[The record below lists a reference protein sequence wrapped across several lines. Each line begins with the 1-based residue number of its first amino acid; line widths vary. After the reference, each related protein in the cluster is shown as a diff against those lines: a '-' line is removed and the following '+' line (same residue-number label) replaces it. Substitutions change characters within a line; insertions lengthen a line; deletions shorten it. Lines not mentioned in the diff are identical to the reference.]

1 LANIFGL
8 FLVTAPTAIVGIGAS
23 AGGLDAFQSFFQ
35 NMTTDSGM
43 AFVVLLHL
51 PLGRRSMLPGIL
63 ARWTAMRVV
72 EAGDGELLEANVV
85 YVPLP
90 HAIVTLADGRLRIA
104 MPTENTPREHRP
116 IDVFFGSLA
125 AELQEKAIG
134 IVLSGTGSDG
144 SLGLKAIKECGGS
157 TIAQGKDG
165 SGPEYAGMPAG
176 AIAIG
181 VVDLAAPV
189 EAIPAHLLR
198 LNAAALAKIEPSTNS
213 PEQID
218 AARRAICA
226 LLREQ
231 VGHDFSNY
239 KDKTFLRRVQRRMQ
253 VLNIPEIGD
262 YVARLE
268 QDHDEA
274 RLLFRDL
281 LIRVTSFFRD
291 SETFEALE
299 RLVMPRLFEGKHA
312 DGTVRVWVPGCA
324 TGEEAYSIAILLRE
338 QMDKIRAVP
347 KVQLFATDIDEPAI
361 TTARLGR
368 YPIPLLEGL
377 SPERR
382 ERFFQSTAG
391 GYVVRKEIRDL
402 CIFSPHSIVRDPPFS
417 RMDLISCRNLLIYMD
432 VDLQAHVIPSFHYAL
447 VRSGILLLGS
457 SESTLRHEDLFEP
470 LDKPHRIF
478 QRRDVRTPP
487 LELHSRRLDLATQPA
502 GAAKSSMSH
511 RHGSSDRPINA
522 APVNIGGQEQ
532 LDRDNGSD
540 SGMLGKGRNVLRR
553 GFTVALTWLSTL
565 TVPNQ
570 VKQELLVIREQLQS
584 TTEEYETALEELR
597 SANEELH
604 SVNEEL
610 QSSNEELETSK
621 EEIQSVNEELQTVNG
636 RLSEKVDELDGTN
649 SDLRNLFTS
658 TEIAT
663 IFLDRHLIIRSFT
676 PAVGSIYNLI
686 PSDHGRPLSDI
697 VSQLR
702 YEDLKTDVV
711 RVLETLQPLERRV
724 TRKDARAHYIM
735 RILPY
740 RTPDST
746 VSGALITFIDVTGI
760 VQAEQHQRLLVDEL
774 NHRVK
779 NMLTVVGSLATQTLR
794 RSQTL
799 DEFSKS
805 FMGRVAGLT
814 ASYVLLSDQN
824 WHSVSLRQVLTEEIR
839 PYAAEDGQN
848 IVLQGADV
856 QLAPAGA
863 LALGMTIHE
872 LATNATKYGSFSVP
886 GGVVTVSW
894 RLQPA
899 GEGDEL
905 VLDWVE
911 TNGPPVEA
919 PTRRG
924 FGATLI
930 ERSFAHELSGSA
942 TLEFEPQGLRA
953 SLRTPARV
961 ALVQKQNGVL

>member
-1 LANIFGL
+1 M
-8 FLVTAPTAIVGIGAS
+8 TEPTAIVGIGAS

-35 NMTTDSGM
+35 NMVADSGM

-51 PLGRRSMLPGIL
+51 PIGRRSLLPDIL
-63 ARWTAMRVV
+63 ARWTAMRVM
-72 EAGDGELLEANVV
+72 EAGSGELLEANVV
-85 YVPLP
+85 YVPPP
-90 HAIVTLADGRLRIA
+90 HAIVTLADGQLRIS
-104 MPTENTPREHRP
+104 MPTENTPREYRP

-125 AELQEKAIG
+125 AVLRERAVG

-165 SGPEYAGMPAG
+165 SGPEHAGMPAG

-181 VVDLAAPV
+181 VVDIVAPV
-189 EAIPAHLLR
+189 EAIPSHLLR
-198 LNAAALAKIEPSTNS
+198 LNAISVAKIEPSTDS
-213 PEQID
+213 LEQID

-231 VGHDFSNY
+231 VGHDFSSY
-239 KDKTFLRRVQRRMQ
+239 RDKTFLRRVHRRMQ

-268 QDHDEA
+268 QNHDEA

-299 RLVMPRLFEGKHA
+299 ELVMPQLFEGKHA

-338 QMDKIRAVP
+338 QMDKVRAVP

-368 YPIPLLEGL
+368 YPVPLLEGL

-382 ERFFQSTAG
+382 ERFFLSTAG
-391 GYVVRKEIRDL
+391 GYVIRKEIRDL
-402 CIFSPHSIVRDPPFS
+402 CTFSPHSIVRDPPFS

-432 VDLQAHVIPSFHYAL
+432 VDLQANIIPSFHYSL
-447 VRSGILLLGS
+447 VRGGILLLGS
-457 SESTLRHEDLFEP
+457 SESTIRHDNLFEP
-470 LDKPHRIF
+470 LEKAHRIF
-478 QRRDVRTPP
+478 RRRDVQTPP
-487 LELHSRRLDLATQPA
+487 LGLHSRRLDLVQQPA
-502 GAAKSSMSH
+502 GFAEPSQPSGGNGLGDRHVKAASLARNGNWSQS
-511 RHGSSDRPINA
+511 
-522 APVNIGGQEQ
+522 
-532 LDRDNGSD
+532 NGSNKTEIDD
-540 SGMLGKGRNVLRR
+540 SLLEKGRDVLRR
-553 GFTVALTWLSTL
+553 GLTAALTWLG
-565 TVPNQ
+565 VPP
-570 VKQELLVIREQLQS
+570 VPSHVEQELLVTREQLQS
-584 TTEEYETALEELR
+584 TTEEYGTALEELR

-621 EEIQSVNEELQTVNG
+621 EEIQSVNEELHTVNG

-649 SDLRNLFTS
+649 SDLRNFFTS

-702 YEDLKTDVV
+702 YEGLSADVV
-711 RVLETLQPLERRV
+711 RVLETLQPLERRL
-724 TRKDARAHYIM
+724 TRKDERAHYIM

-740 RTPDST
+740 RAPDST
-746 VSGALITFIDVTGI
+746 VSGTLITFIDVTGI

-779 NMLTVVGSLATQTLR
+779 NMLTVVGSLAAQTLR

-799 DEFSKS
+799 VEFSTS
-805 FMGRVAGLT
+805 FMGRVGGLT
-814 ASYVLLSDQN
+814 ASYALLSDQN
-824 WHSVSLRQVLTEEIR
+824 WHSVSLRQVLTAEIG
-839 PYAAEDGQN
+839 PYAVEGGQN

-856 QLAPAGA
+856 QLAPAGV

-872 LATNATKYGSFSVP
+872 LATNATKYGSLSVP
-886 GGVVTVSW
+886 EGVVTVSW
-894 RLQPA
+894 RLQSA
-899 GEGDEL
+899 SDEDEL

-911 TNGPPVEA
+911 TNGPLVEA

-930 ERSFAHELSGSA
+930 ERGFAHELSGLA

-953 SLRTPARV
+953 NLRTPARV
-961 ALVQKQNGVL
+961 ALVQKPKHPDGML

>member
-1 LANIFGL
+1 
-8 FLVTAPTAIVGIGAS
+8 VTTPTTIVGIGAS

-35 NMTTDSGM
+35 NMAADSGM

-51 PLGRRSMLPGIL
+51 PIGRRSMLPDIL
-63 ARWTAMRVV
+63 ARWTGMQVV
-72 EAGDGELLEANVV
+72 EASNGELLEANVV
-85 YVPLP
+85 YVPPP
-90 HAIVTLADGRLRIA
+90 HAIVTLADGRLRID
-104 MPTENTPREHRP
+104 MPTEDTPREHRP
-116 IDVFFGSLA
+116 IDIFFGSLA
-125 AELQEKAIG
+125 AELGEKAVG

-157 TIAQGKDG
+157 TIAQGKNG
-165 SGPEYAGMPAG
+165 SGPEHAGMPAG

-181 VVDLAAPV
+181 VVDLVAPV
-189 EAIPAHLLR
+189 AAIPSHLLR
-198 LNAAALAKIEPSTNS
+198 LNSVRLAKIEPPMES
-213 PEQID
+213 PKQID

-231 VGHDFSNY
+231 VGHDFSSY
-239 KDKTFLRRVQRRMQ
+239 RDKTFLRRVQRRMQ
-253 VLNIPEIGD
+253 GLNITEIGD

-268 QDHDEA
+268 QNHDEA

-299 RLVMPRLFEGKHA
+299 NLVMPRLFEGKHA

-338 QMDKIRAVP
+338 QMDKVKAVP

-382 ERFFQSTAG
+382 ERFFQPTVG
-391 GYVVRKEIRDL
+391 GYIVRKEIRDL
-402 CIFSPHSIVRDPPFS
+402 CTFSPHSIVRDPPFS

-432 VDLQAHVIPSFHYAL
+432 VDLQANVIPSFHYAL
-447 VRSGILLLGS
+447 VRGGTLLLGS
-457 SESTLRHEDLFEP
+457 SESTVRHEDLFEP
-470 LDKPHRIF
+470 LDKSHRIF
-478 QRRDVRTPP
+478 RRRDVQTPP
-487 LELHSRRLDLATQPA
+487 LELHSRRLDLALQPA
-502 GAAKSSMSH
+502 GVAEPSRS
-511 RHGSSDRPINA
+511 RGNGSSDRYVNG
-522 APVNIGGQEQ
+522 APPAHNGGRGR
-532 LDRDNGSD
+532 LDGYNGSD
-540 SGMLGKGRNVLRR
+540 GGLLGKGRNVLRR
-553 GFTVALTWLSTL
+553 GFTVALTWLGAP

-570 VKQELLVIREQLQS
+570 VEQELLVTREQLQS

-621 EEIQSVNEELQTVNG
+621 EEIQSVNEELHTVNG

-649 SDLRNLFTS
+649 SDLRNLFAS

-676 PAVGSIYNLI
+676 PAIGSVYNLI

-702 YEDLKTDVV
+702 YEDLNADVL

-724 TRKDARAHYIM
+724 TRKDGRAHYIM

-746 VSGALITFIDVTGI
+746 VSGTLITFIDVTGI

-779 NMLTVVGSLATQTLR
+779 NMLTVVGSLAGQTLR

-799 DEFSKS
+799 DEFSAS
-805 FMGRVAGLT
+805 FMGRLRGLT
-814 ASYVLLSDQN
+814 ASYALLSDQN
-824 WHSVSLRQVLTEEIR
+824 WLSVSLRQVLTEEIR
-839 PYAAEDGQN
+839 PYAAQDGQN
-848 IVLQGADV
+848 IVLQGPDV
-856 QLAPAGA
+856 QLAPAGVV
-863 LALGMTIHE
+863 ALGMTIHE
-872 LATNATKYGSFSVP
+872 FVTNATKYGSLSVP
-886 GGVVTVSW
+886 EGVVTVSW

-930 ERSFAHELSGSA
+930 ERGFAHELSGSA
-942 TLEFEPQGLRA
+942 TLDFNPQGLRA
-953 SLRTPARV
+953 NLRTPARV
-961 ALVQKQNGVL
+961 AIVQKQKPYDGLL